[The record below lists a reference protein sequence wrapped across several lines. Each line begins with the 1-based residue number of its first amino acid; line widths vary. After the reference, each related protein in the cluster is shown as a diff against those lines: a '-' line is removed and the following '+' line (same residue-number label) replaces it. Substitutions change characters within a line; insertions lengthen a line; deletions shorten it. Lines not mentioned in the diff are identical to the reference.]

1 MASDDDLEPKTR
13 CGRCQRLGARAFW
26 YSMGT
31 SPENEGSCRIVIM
44 GWGFLFIF
52 MAFNTTQT
60 ILSTVLQHYV
70 GSVSHVEYDLGMASL
85 MIMYVTT
92 CPSLYAIPAVIRS
105 LGAVVTMMLGGLC
118 YAVYIISLIY
128 IWEPTVILSSAVVG
142 FGQAAIWVQ
151 VRSIA
156 AEGPRERAHR
166 DHRVDHRAHACT
178 GEVCGASVVQLGVTG
193 GEAWVRQPRHGERGG
208 PWRGGFCHC
217 S

>member
-1 MASDDDLEPKTR
+1 MTPVDDEPYEPRTR
-13 CGRCQRLGARAFW
+13 CERAQRVASRAFW

-44 GWGFLFIF
+44 GWGFLFVF

-92 CPSLYAIPAVIRS
+92 CPSLYLIPAVIRN

-118 YAVYIISLIY
+118 YAVYRGDDA
-128 IWEPTVILSSAVVG
+128 PVRAR
-142 FGQAAIWVQ
+142 FAASPC
-151 VRSIA
+151 RS
-156 AEGPRERAHR
+156 PWF
-166 DHRVDHRAHACT
+166 
-178 GEVCGASVVQLGVTG
+178 
-193 GEAWVRQPRHGERGG
+193 WVRRARRRPAT
-208 PWRGGFCHC
+208 
-217 S
+217 